1 MTGVIFILDLIIG
14 IGIILSLLYIYD
26 KTSGDILDIDDD
38 D

>member
-1 MTGVIFILDLIIG
+1 MMGEGIVFDMIFGVCIVLVV
-14 IGIILSLLYIYD
+14 LYIYD

>member
-14 IGIILSLLYIYD
+14 IGIVFSLLYIYD
-26 KTSGDILDIDDD
+26 KTSGDISDIDDD

>member
-14 IGIILSLLYIYD
+14 IGVVLSLLYIYD
-26 KTSGDILDIDDD
+26 KTNGDILDIDDD